1 MFIKKLSIVF
11 SILLIIFTIN
21 INTTYAFNS
30 LAPQPIHNE
39 YIKELEIIDNY
50 MYLLVQSVATK
61 NIDSTKANK
70 DIRFIEALI
79 DSLTNKTSKLS
90 KEDNDV
96 ILAMQVILN
105 YYKISIINI
114 KVYID
119 KNDADRLID
128 SITSF
133 SLGYNS
139 SSTLRGIIGKAKQ

>member
-11 SILLIIFTIN
+11 SIILILFTIN
-21 INTTYAFNS
+21 INTIHAFNTVT
-30 LAPQPIHNE
+30 PPPISNE
-39 YIKELEIIDNY
+39 YIEELEIIDNY
-50 MYLLVQSVATK
+50 MYLLVKSVATK
-61 NIDSTKANK
+61 NIDQSKANK
-70 DIRFIEALI
+70 DITFIETLI

-96 ILAMQVILN
+96 ILSMQVILN

-114 KVYID
+114 KYYID

-139 SSTLRGIIGKAKQ
+139 SSSLRSTIGKAEQ

>member
-1 MFIKKLSIVF
+1 MFIKKLSIIF
-11 SILLIIFTIN
+11 SIVLILFTIN

-30 LAPQPIHNE
+30 LAPHPIQNE

-61 NIDSTKANK
+61 KIDPTKANK
-70 DIRFIEALI
+70 DITFIETLI
-79 DSLTNKTSKLS
+79 DSLTNKTSMLS
-90 KEDNDV
+90 KKDNDV
-96 ILAMQVILN
+96 ILSMQVILN

>member
-11 SILLIIFTIN
+11 SIVLILFTIN

-30 LAPQPIHNE
+30 LAPNPIQNE

-61 NIDSTKANK
+61 NIDPAKANK
-70 DIRFIEALI
+70 DIKFIETLI

-96 ILAMQVILN
+96 ILSMQVILN

-139 SSTLRGIIGKAKQ
+139 SSTLRNTIGKAKQ

>member
-11 SILLIIFTIN
+11 SIILILFTIN
-21 INTTYAFNS
+21 INTIYAFNTVT
-30 LAPQPIHNE
+30 PPPISNE

-61 NIDSTKANK
+61 NIDQSKTSK
-70 DIRFIEALI
+70 DITFIETLI

-96 ILAMQVILN
+96 ILSMQVILN

-139 SSTLRGIIGKAKQ
+139 SSTLRNTIGKAKQ

>member
-1 MFIKKLSIVF
+1 MFIKKLSIIF

-21 INTTYAFNS
+21 VNTTYAFNS
-30 LAPQPIHNE
+30 MAPQPIHNE

-61 NIDSTKANK
+61 NIDPTKANK
-70 DIRFIEALI
+70 DIRFIETLI
-79 DSLTNKTSKLS
+79 DSLTDKTSKLS
-90 KEDNDV
+90 KEDNDI
-96 ILAMQVILN
+96 ILSMQVILN

>member
-11 SILLIIFTIN
+11 SIVLILFAIN

-30 LAPQPIHNE
+30 MAPQPIHNE

-61 NIDSTKANK
+61 NIDPTKANK
-70 DIRFIEALI
+70 DIRFIETLI
-79 DSLTNKTSKLS
+79 DSLTDKTSKLS
-90 KEDNDV
+90 KEDNDI
-96 ILAMQVILN
+96 ILSMQVILN

>member
-21 INTTYAFNS
+21 VNTTYAFNS
-30 LAPQPIHNE
+30 MAPQPMHNE

-61 NIDSTKANK
+61 NIDPTKANK
-70 DIRFIEALI
+70 DIRFIETLI

-96 ILAMQVILN
+96 ILSMQVILN

>member
-11 SILLIIFTIN
+11 SIILILFTIN

-30 LAPQPIHNE
+30 VTQPPISNE
-39 YIKELEIIDNY
+39 YIQELEIIDNY
-50 MYLLVQSVATK
+50 MYLLVKSVATK
-61 NIDSTKANK
+61 SIDPTKANK
-70 DIRFIEALI
+70 DIIFIETLI
-79 DSLTNKTSKLS
+79 DSLSNKTSKLS
-90 KEDNDV
+90 QEDNDV
-96 ILAMQVILN
+96 ILAMQAILN

-114 KVYID
+114 KFYLE

-139 SSTLRGIIGKAKQ
+139 SSTLRNIIGKAKQ

>member
-11 SILLIIFTIN
+11 SIILILFTIN

-30 LAPQPIHNE
+30 GTQPPISNG
-39 YIKELEIIDNY
+39 YIQELEIIDNY
-50 MYLLVQSVATK
+50 MYLLVESIATK
-61 NIDSTKANK
+61 SVDPTKVDK
-70 DIRFIEALI
+70 DIKFIETLI
-79 DSLTNKTSKLS
+79 DNLTNKTSKLA

-96 ILAMQVILN
+96 ILAMQSILN

-114 KVYID
+114 KFYLE
-119 KNDADRLID
+119 KNDADKLID

-139 SSTLRGIIGKAKQ
+139 SSTLRNIIGKAEQ